1 MQELEL
7 RLETQKAALQSREDS
22 IRKLLEMVQSKGQS
36 KDEEQRQMIQ
46 TIQVK
51 LCRLWNTL
59 I

>member
-46 TIQVK
+46 TIQV
-51 LCRLWNTL
+51 N
-59 I
+59 